1 MSAPA
6 ETRDEG
12 LLRAIGPAGLTAS
25 VVNAVVGGGIFALPA
40 AIALELGP
48 SGPLAFVLGGILIG
62 LVTASI
68 ASVGG
73 RVAQSGGTWAYAEAA
88 FGPFAGYLTGVLFLL
103 TSVLASASLAAGL
116 VDSVSG
122 LDPMLARPE
131 MRVAE
136 LVLLYAVLVGVN
148 LRGVRAGTGVI
159 SGLAV
164 IKFLAL
170 LLFVV
175 LGVSVVRAE
184 NFVVRELPTAAHV
197 GRSTILAL
205 FALCGM
211 ETALGA
217 SGEVRDPVRTI
228 PRALFAATVLVVL
241 TYLAIQVVA
250 QGVLGSELASATAP
264 LADSVA
270 RVSPVWKSVILGAG
284 AVSMAGWL
292 VGDLL
297 GTSRMVFAFG
307 RMGVLPRFLTIVHEK
322 RRVPYWAVVCYA
334 TIAFVLAMFG
344 TFTTLA
350 VLSSVGTILLYL
362 SCCGAACALQE
373 RRIVPLLAIAAL
385 LAMLFSCT
393 SAELL
398 SIGAVMAAAG
408 VWYWMTS
415 RWRRAARMT
424 DPGKRSP

>member
-1 MSAPA
+1 M
-6 ETRDEG
+6 
-12 LLRAIGPAGLTAS
+12 
-25 VVNAVVGGGIFALPA
+25 
-40 AIALELGP
+40 
-48 SGPLAFVLGGILIG
+48 
-62 LVTASI
+62 
-68 ASVGG
+68 
-73 RVAQSGGTWAYAEAA
+73 
-88 FGPFAGYLTGVLFLL
+88 
-103 TSVLASASLAAGL
+103 LASASLAAAL
-116 VDSVSG
+116 VDSLAG
-122 LDPMLARPE
+122 LHPTLARPE
-131 MRVAE
+131 VRIAE
-136 LVLLYAVLVGVN
+136 LAGLYAVLVAVN

-159 SGLAV
+159 SGMAV
-164 IKFLAL
+164 LKFLAL
-170 LLFVV
+170 LLFVAV
-175 LGVSVVRAE
+175 GATVVRVE
-184 NFVVRELPTAAHV
+184 NLAVHELPTVSHL

-228 PRALFAATVLVVL
+228 PRALFAATLLVVL
-241 TYLAIQVVA
+241 LYLTIQVVA
-250 QGVLGSELASATAP
+250 QGVLGSGLASTTAP

-270 RVSPVWKSVILGAG
+270 RVGPGWKSVILGAS

-297 GTSRMVFAFG
+297 GTSRMLFAFG

-322 RRVPYWAVVCYA
+322 RRVPYWAVVCYSA
-334 TIAFVLAMFG
+334 IACVLAIFG

-362 SCCGAACALQE
+362 SCCGAACALQR

-398 SIGAVMAAAG
+398 SIGAVLVVAA
-408 VWYWMTS
+408 VWYALS
-415 RWRRAARMT
+415 KAIVARAR
-424 DPGKRSP
+424 

>member
-1 MSAPA
+1 
-6 ETRDEG
+6 
-12 LLRAIGPAGLTAS
+12 
-25 VVNAVVGGGIFALPA
+25 
-40 AIALELGP
+40 
-48 SGPLAFVLGGILIG
+48 
-62 LVTASI
+62 
-68 ASVGG
+68 
-73 RVAQSGGTWAYAEAA
+73 
-88 FGPFAGYLTGVLFLL
+88 
-103 TSVLASASLAAGL
+103 
-116 VDSVSG
+116 
-122 LDPMLARPE
+122 MLARPE

-136 LVLLYAVLVGVN
+136 LVLLYAVLVAVN

-164 IKFLAL
+164 LKFLAL
-170 LLFVV
+170 LLFVI
-175 LGVSVVRAE
+175 LGMSVVRAE
-184 NFVVRELPTAAHV
+184 NFAVHELPSVSHV
-197 GRSTILAL
+197 GRSTVIAL

-217 SGEVRDPVRTI
+217 SGEVRDPAQTI

-241 TYLAIQVVA
+241 VYLAIQVVA
-250 QGVLGSELASATAP
+250 QGVLGSGLASAKAP

-270 RVSPVWKSVILGAG
+270 RVGAGWRSVILGAG

-307 RMGVLPRFLTIVHEK
+307 RMGVLPRFVTAVNEK
-322 RRVPYWAVVCYA
+322 SRVPSRAVICYA
-334 TIAFVLAMFG
+334 AIACVLAAFG

-362 SCCGAACALQE
+362 SCCGAACALQN

-398 SIGAVMAAAG
+398 SIGAVLVVSAA
-408 VWYWMTS
+408 WYALS
-415 RWRRAARMT
+415 KVIAPRA
-424 DPGKRSP
+424 P

>member
-1 MSAPA
+1 VTESRSGD
-6 ETRDEG
+6 RDEG

-48 SGPLAFVLGGILIG
+48 AGPLAFVLGGVLIG

-68 ASVGG
+68 ARVGG

-88 FGPFAGYLTGVLFLL
+88 FGPFAGYLTGVLS
-103 TSVLASASLAAGL
+103 SVLASASLAAGL
-116 VDSVSG
+116 VDSLSG
-122 LDPMLARPE
+122 LHPMLARPE

-136 LVLLYAVLVGVN
+136 LVLLYAVLVAVN

-164 IKFLAL
+164 LKFLAL
-170 LLFVV
+170 LLFVI
-175 LGVSVVRAE
+175 LGMSVVRAE
-184 NFVVRELPTAAHV
+184 NFAVHELPSVSHV
-197 GRSTILAL
+197 GRSTVIAL

-217 SGEVRDPVRTI
+217 SGEVRDPAQTI

-241 TYLAIQVVA
+241 VYLAIQVVA
-250 QGVLGSELASATAP
+250 QGVLGSGLASAKAP

-270 RVSPVWKSVILGAG
+270 RVGAGWRSVILGAG

-307 RMGVLPRFLTIVHEK
+307 RMGVLPRFVTAVNEK
-322 RRVPYWAVVCYA
+322 SRVPSRAVICYA
-334 TIAFVLAMFG
+334 AIACVLAAFG

-362 SCCGAACALQE
+362 SCCGAACALQN

-398 SIGAVMAAAG
+398 SIGAVLVVSAA
-408 VWYWMTS
+408 WYALS
-415 RWRRAARMT
+415 KVIAPRA
-424 DPGKRSP
+424 P